1 MDNNKPNNQTPEADR
16 NNPIIQSESRQ
27 EQTDPQMTELKGF
40 VDNSKDLE
48 PTLTDGTKAP
58 EKAQQER
65 AENDEIR

>member
-1 MDNNKPNNQTPEADR
+1 MDHNNREDQTPQADR

-40 VDNSKDLE
+40 VDSDKDLE

-65 AENDEIR
+65 KENDEIR